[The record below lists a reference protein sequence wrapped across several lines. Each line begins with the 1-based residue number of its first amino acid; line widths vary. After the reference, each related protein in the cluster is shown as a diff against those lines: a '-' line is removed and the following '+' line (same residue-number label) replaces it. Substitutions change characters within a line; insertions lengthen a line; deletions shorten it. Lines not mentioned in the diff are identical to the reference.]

1 MFGSIGCRDSAAF
14 IQAGCGIRLPI
25 AIQPKELDRMKL
37 NLLSVLLMTFL
48 AICALAI
55 GSVTD
60 KYNATDNSSDDDT
73 LYFQELLR
81 KAEELNAKCALGD
94 TDACEEGAGGFAQD
108 MIGYL
113 NLVLASSNDT
123 FVSQVAPT
131 LQRSWMTVLN
141 ITERLSS
148 AAEPG
153 ERLLDSRLRTLT
165 SIINETLYSLTQRT
179 ASFHAAHTSILKAA
193 RRSYLPGKRHF
204 LSYVFMACSPIL
216 FKELRSCCGHC

>member
-1 MFGSIGCRDSAAF
+1 
-14 IQAGCGIRLPI
+14 
-25 AIQPKELDRMKL
+25 MKL
-37 NLLSVLLMTFL
+37 NLLSILMMTFL

-60 KYNATDNSSDDDT
+60 NNNATDSSSDDDI
-73 LYFQELLR
+73 LDFQELLR

-94 TDACEEGAGGFAQD
+94 TDACEEGAGGFAQE

-113 NLVLASSNDT
+113 KLVLASSNDT
-123 FVSQVAPT
+123 FVSQVAPA
-131 LQRSWMTVLN
+131 LQSSWMTVLN

-165 SIINETLYSLTQRT
+165 SICNETLHSLTRRT
-179 ASFHAAHTSILKAA
+179 AGFHAAHTSILKAA
-193 RRSYLPGKRHF
+193 RRSYLPGMCHF
-204 LSYVFMACSPIL
+204 LCNVFMACSPIL